1 MYIHRQFG
9 WFTVFALTAM
19 AVWFALVAAFSPG
32 DRTEFQSILL
42 IIAAL
47 QVVFYQLTTI
57 VTDTT
62 LTVRYGVGLLAFRFP
77 LSEIIQIT
85 ERTVPWYAGYGIRWV
100 GDAWLFNVSGHDAIE
115 VTFESGRKVLVGTD
129 DPDGLAAILR
139 LRMEELR
146 KLSVDTD
153 TTPAENGEDA
163 ADESTSSDD
172 EATVTSVDVTGPDS
186 TSSADVTA
194 TEPELAQTEA
204 PSTADSE

>member
-19 AVWFALVAAFSPG
+19 AVWFALVAAVTPG
-32 DRTEFQSILL
+32 ERGEFQSILL

-57 VTDTT
+57 VTEST
-62 LTVRYGVGLLAFRFP
+62 LTVRYGIGLVAFRFP
-77 LSEIIQIT
+77 LSEITQVT

-100 GDAWLFNVSGHDAIE
+100 GDAWLFNVSGRDAIE
-115 VTFESGRKVLVGTD
+115 VTFASGRKLWVGTD

-146 KLSVDTD
+146 KISMDADNDASDDASASAEAEPVVGEPTDVD
-153 TTPAENGEDA
+153 DA
-163 ADESTSSDD
+163 AADVEPTESADD
-172 EATVTSVDVTGPDS
+172 EVESP
-186 TSSADVTA
+186 
-194 TEPELAQTEA
+194 QTETL
-204 PSTADSE
+204 PQSDSE

>member
-19 AVWFALVAAFSPG
+19 AVWFAIVAAVTPG
-32 DRTEFQSILL
+32 ERGEFQSILL

-57 VTDTT
+57 VTEST
-62 LTVRYGVGLLAFRFP
+62 LTVRYGIGLVAFRFP
-77 LSEIIQIT
+77 LSEITQVT

-100 GDAWLFNVSGHDAIE
+100 GDAWLFNVSGRDAIE
-115 VTFESGRKVLVGTD
+115 VTFASGRKLWVGTD

-146 KLSVDTD
+146 KISMD
-153 TTPAENGEDA
+153 AESDA
-163 ADESTSSDD
+163 SDD
-172 EATVTSVDVTGPDS
+172 ASATVEAEPVAGEPTEVDDAT
-186 TSSADVTA
+186 ADV
-194 TEPELAQTEA
+194 ELAESAKDEVAAPQTETS
-204 PSTADSE
+204 PQTDSE

>member
-19 AVWFALVAAFSPG
+19 AVWFALVAAVTPG
-32 DRTEFQSILL
+32 ERGEFQSILL

-57 VTDTT
+57 VTEST
-62 LTVRYGVGLLAFRFP
+62 LTVRYGIGLVAFRFP
-77 LSEIIQIT
+77 LSEITQVT

-100 GDAWLFNVSGHDAIE
+100 GDAWLFNVSGRDAIE
-115 VTFESGRKVLVGTD
+115 VTFASGRKLWVGTD

-146 KLSVDTD
+146 KISMD
-153 TTPAENGEDA
+153 AENDASDDASASAEAEPVAGEPTDVDDA
-163 ADESTSSDD
+163 AADVEPTESADD
-172 EATVTSVDVTGPDS
+172 EVESP
-186 TSSADVTA
+186 
-194 TEPELAQTEA
+194 QTETL
-204 PSTADSE
+204 PQSDSE

>member
-32 DRTEFQSILL
+32 ERTEFQSILL

-77 LSEIIQIT
+77 LSEITQIT

-100 GDAWLFNVSGHDAIE
+100 GDAWLFNVSGRDAIE
-115 VTFESGRKVLVGTD
+115 VTFDSGRKVWVGTD

-139 LRMEELR
+139 QRMEELR
-146 KLSVDTD
+146 RTTVDAD
-153 TTPAENGEDA
+153 TE
-163 ADESTSSDD
+163 TSSPSDD
-172 EATVTSVDVTGPDS
+172 VEEPVETVD
-186 TSSADVTA
+186 ATA
-194 TEPELAQTEA
+194 TDCEENSDAVSDVSLERDAHQADTIT
-204 PSTADSE
+204 PSDSE

>member
-32 DRTEFQSILL
+32 ERTEFQSILL

-77 LSEIIQIT
+77 LSEITQIT

-100 GDAWLFNVSGHDAIE
+100 GDAWLFNVSGRDAIE
-115 VTFESGRKVLVGTD
+115 VTFDSGRKVWVGTD

-139 LRMEELR
+139 QRMEELR
-146 KLSVDTD
+146 RTTVDAD
-153 TTPAENGEDA
+153 TE
-163 ADESTSSDD
+163 TSSPSDD
-172 EATVTSVDVTGPDS
+172 VEEPVKTDDAVTTDREENSDAVSEVSLGRDAHH
-186 TSSADVTA
+186 ADTI
-194 TEPELAQTEA
+194 T
-204 PSTADSE
+204 PSDSE

>member
-19 AVWFALVAAFSPG
+19 AVWFALVAAVTPG
-32 DRTEFQSILL
+32 ERGEFQSILL

-57 VTDTT
+57 VTEST
-62 LTVRYGVGLLAFRFP
+62 LTVRYGIGLVAFRFP
-77 LSEIIQIT
+77 LSEITQVT

-100 GDAWLFNVSGHDAIE
+100 GDAWLFNVSGRDAIE
-115 VTFESGRKVLVGTD
+115 VTFASGRKLWVGTD

-146 KLSVDTD
+146 KISMD
-153 TTPAENGEDA
+153 AENDASDDASASAEAEPVVGEPTDVDDA
-163 ADESTSSDD
+163 AADVEPTESADD
-172 EATVTSVDVTGPDS
+172 EVESP
-186 TSSADVTA
+186 
-194 TEPELAQTEA
+194 QTETL
-204 PSTADSE
+204 PQSDSE